1 MSAEK
6 SQDGYE
12 RSGEQLALDPELW
25 PDGIAQRLE
34 RSADRF
40 EADIHRIGA
49 EAPQGLEQYVE
60 QWSELE
66 QYLSDIQR
74 LERMRGRNDHFEF
87 AEGFVAES
95 GQQSRRKAMRHM
107 RRSDRLQSQHRTDES
122 RKAFYDKNETI
133 GQNIAVKRLGRLQ
146 WAYRPGNRERFDEM
160 LVSATESLLREEERA
175 WQGRQEAA

>member
-1 MSAEK
+1 MSVEK
-6 SQDGYE
+6 SQGDHE
-12 RSGEQLALDPELW
+12 IPGEQLALDPELW

-40 EADIHRIGA
+40 EADIQRISA
-49 EAPQGLEQYVE
+49 EAPQDLEQYVE

-66 QYLSDIQR
+66 RYLSDIQH
-74 LERMRGRNDHFEF
+74 LEHMRGRKDHFEF
-87 AEGFVAES
+87 AKGFVTKS
-95 GQQSRRKAMRHM
+95 GQKSRRKAMGRMRHN
-107 RRSDRLQSQHRTDES
+107 DRLQSQHRTGES
-122 RKAFYDKNETI
+122 RKAFYDKNESV

-160 LVSATESLLREEERA
+160 LTNATESLLQEEERV